1 MSSYTDEYENITFTK
16 ENYEGLDIGFQ
27 RFIDCTFNGCNLS
40 KTTFLEC
47 DFQGCTFHNC
57 DMSLMAIRK
66 CSFKKIKLSSS
77 KAIGINWSDAAN
89 PFTIEC
95 IDSNISYSTFA
106 GKAIKKAVFKGC
118 KVHEV
123 DFTQCNLAEAD
134 FSKTDLTDSRF
145 VHCDLSQADFSNAI
159 SYNIDLKTNKV
170 KGAIFSMPEAM
181 TLLDSF
187 GIVVQ

>member
-1 MSSYTDEYENITFTK
+1 MGKATDIYEDITFTK
-16 ENYEGLDIGFQ
+16 ENYEGLNIGYQ

-40 KTTFLEC
+40 KATFLEC

-57 DMSLMAIRK
+57 DMSLMVIRK
-66 CSFKKIKLSSS
+66 CSFKKIKINSS
-77 KAIGINWSDAAN
+77 KALGINWSDAEN

-106 GKAIKKAVFKGC
+106 AKAIKKAVFKGC

-134 FSKTDLTDSRF
+134 FTNADLTDSRF
-145 VHCDLSQADFSNAI
+145 VHCDLSKADFNNAI
-159 SYNIDLKTNKV
+159 NYSIDLKINKV

-181 TLLDSF
+181 TLLDCF
-187 GIVVQ
+187 DIVVQ

>member
-1 MSSYTDEYENITFTK
+1 MEIHEDKTFTK
-16 ENYEGLDIGFQ
+16 ENWEGLSIAEQKFV
-27 RFIDCTFNGCNLS
+27 DCTFVSCNFS
-40 KTTFLEC
+40 KSTFIDSE
-47 DFQGCTFHNC
+47 FVGCTFHNC
-57 DMSLMAIRK
+57 DMSLMKFKK
-66 CSFKKIKLSSS
+66 CTLKKIKLTSS

-95 IDSNISYSTFA
+95 IDSNLSYSTFA

-123 DFTQCNLAEAD
+123 DFTQCNLTEAD
-134 FSKTDLTDSRF
+134 FSKADLTDSRF
-145 VHCDLSQADFSNAI
+145 VHCDLTKADFNNAVN
-159 SYNIDLKTNKV
+159 YNIDLKTNKV

-181 TLLDSF
+181 TLLDCL